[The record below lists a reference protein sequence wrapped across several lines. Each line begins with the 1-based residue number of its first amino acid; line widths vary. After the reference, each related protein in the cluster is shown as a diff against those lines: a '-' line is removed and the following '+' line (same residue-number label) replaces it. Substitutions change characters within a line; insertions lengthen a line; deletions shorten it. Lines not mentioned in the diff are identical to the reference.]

1 MYPGALN
8 HEPLS
13 WVVRGPQECMN
24 RYLYRTIRE
33 NSKLPM
39 VHVKPCNLN
48 AYTLNPQEPECS
60 QPCTMMLRRIFSCE
74 HAELHSIGIEGFGVS
89 S

>member
-48 AYTLNPQEPECS
+48 AYTLNPQASTPQAS
-60 QPCTMMLRRIFSCE
+60 TLTKILRIQNDSKLLNLSPSVE
-74 HAELHSIGIEGFGVS
+74 T
-89 S
+89 